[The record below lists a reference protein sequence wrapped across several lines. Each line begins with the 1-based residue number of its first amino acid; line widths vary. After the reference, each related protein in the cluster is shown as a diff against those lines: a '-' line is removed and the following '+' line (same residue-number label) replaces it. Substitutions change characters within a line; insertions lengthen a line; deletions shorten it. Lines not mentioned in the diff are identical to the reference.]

1 MAPNPII
8 MQAVEQLNYRVTVGD
23 IAAQT
28 GLNINQAE
36 QALLVLAS
44 DAGGHL
50 QVAESGEIAY
60 QFPRNFKAVLRN
72 KFFRL
77 RLKEWWQKIWQVLFY
92 LIRIS
97 FGLILLASIALIFI
111 AIAIIILSLNGSRD
125 SDSSGGDFGGD
136 VSGGTVFAPRFW
148 IGSDWLFWIFYPS
161 YNSPQYQ
168 YRRREKPQLNFLEAI
183 FSFLFGDGNP
193 NANLEE
199 RRWQEIATVIRNHQ
213 GAVVAEQIAPYLD
226 ELGEG
231 YSREYEDYIL
241 PVLTK
246 YNGRPEVSPD
256 GQLVYHFPDLQVTA
270 TQQESQPVA
279 PYLREK
285 PWRFSAASSG
295 QILLACGLGALNLV
309 GALVLGNLLADGTI
323 AAEIGGLVAFVQSI
337 YWLLLI
343 YGIAFLTLPLIRY
356 FWQQWRNTK
365 IAKRNQN
372 REQQANFLKQ
382 AGAELQKKI
391 SYARQFATQTLIK
404 REDLAYTTET
414 DLIDQEI
421 ARKDKIDAEW
431 QRRLDSGSEH

>member
-1 MAPNPII
+1 MAPNPTI

-23 IAAQT
+23 IAART
-28 GLNINQAE
+28 GLNINQSE

-77 RLKEWWQKIWQVLFY
+77 QLQEWWQKVWQVLFY
-92 LIRIS
+92 LIRVS
-97 FGLILLASIALIFI
+97 FGLILIASIALIFI
-111 AIAIIILSLNGSRD
+111 AIAIILIALNSSRD

-136 VSGGTVFAPRFW
+136 FNGGTVFAPTFW
-148 IGSDWLFWIFYPS
+148 FSDWWFWVFYPN
-161 YNSPQYQ
+161 YDSPQYQ
-168 YRRREKPQLNFLEAI
+168 YHRREKPQLNFLEAI

-199 RRWQEIATVIRNHQ
+199 RRWQEIATVIRNNQ

-226 ELGEG
+226 ELGQG
-231 YSREYEDYIL
+231 YSREYEDYML

-246 YNGRPEVSPD
+246 YNGRPEVSPE
-256 GQLVYHFPDLQVTA
+256 GQLVYHFPELQVTA
-270 TQQESQPVA
+270 TQQEIQPVA
-279 PYLREK
+279 PYLREM

-295 QILLACGLGALNLV
+295 QILLACGLGAVNLV
-309 GALVLGNLLADGTI
+309 GALVLGNLLAGGII
-323 AAEIGGLVAFVQSI
+323 AAKIGGLVAFVQSI

-343 YGIAFLTLPLIRY
+343 YGIAFLTLPLVRY
-356 FWQQWRNTK
+356 FWLQWRNTK
-365 IAKRNQN
+365 IANRNQK
-372 REQQANFLKQ
+372 REQRTSILNQAS
-382 AGAELQKKI
+382 AELKKKI
-391 SYARQFATQTLIK
+391 SYVRQFAAQNIIK
-404 REDLAYTTET
+404 QEDLAYTTET
-414 DLIDQEI
+414 DLIEQEI

-431 QRRLDSGSEH
+431 QRRLESGS

>member
-1 MAPNPII
+1 MAPNPTII
-8 MQAVEQLNYRVTVGD
+8 QAVEQLNYRVTVGD

-36 QALLVLAS
+36 QGLLVLAS

-77 RLKEWWQKIWQVLFY
+77 QLQEWWQKVWQIIFY
-92 LIRIS
+92 LIRVS

-111 AIAIIILSLNGSRD
+111 AIAIILVALNSSRD
-125 SDSSGGDFGGD
+125 NDSSGDFGGD
-136 VSGGTVFAPRFW
+136 FDGGTIFAPTFW
-148 IGSDWLFWIFYPS
+148 FSDWWFWVFYPN
-161 YNSPQYQ
+161 YDSPQYQ
-168 YRRREKPQLNFLEAI
+168 YHRREKNQLNFLEAI

-199 RRWQEIATVIRNHQ
+199 RRWQEIATVIRNNQ

-231 YSREYEDYIL
+231 YSREYEDYML

-270 TQQESQPVA
+270 IQQENQPVST
-279 PYLREK
+279 YLREQS
-285 PWRFSAASSG
+285 WQFSAATSG
-295 QILLACGLGALNLV
+295 QVLLACGLGGINLI
-309 GALVLGNLLADGTI
+309 GALVLGNLLADGVV
-323 AAEIGGLVAFVQSI
+323 AAQIGGLVAFVQSI
-337 YWLLLI
+337 YLMLLI
-343 YGIAFLTLPLIRY
+343 YGIAFLALPLIRY
-356 FWQQWRNTK
+356 FWLQWRNTK
-365 IAKRNQN
+365 IAQRNQK
-372 REQQANFLKQ
+372 RKQRANFLQQ
-382 AGAELQKKI
+382 ASDELKKKI
-391 SYARQFATQTLIK
+391 QYARQFATQNIISQENLT
-404 REDLAYTTET
+404 YTTET
-414 DLIDQEI
+414 DLIEQEI
-421 ARKDKIDAEW
+421 ARKEEIDAEW
-431 QRRLDSGSEH
+431 QRRLEAGS